1 MIKVGVDFSIS
12 SPCVCFWNSTKEH
25 LFENCEFF
33 FLSSR
38 PSISK
43 IAFPSNVTHA
53 ISSFSKNNSI
63 RFSENAG
70 LLVEQIKK
78 RLDISTN
85 YAIMLEGYS
94 MGAKGR
100 LFDIGEA
107 TGIFKLYLNNE
118 GYQPVIVAP
127 TSVKKLATGKGNA
140 NKWQM
145 FDKFIEINKKLENAS
160 WIELLKTDK
169 QLLAPLP
176 DIVDAYHIANSF
188 TVTYDNN
195 HSS

>member
-1 MIKVGVDFSIS
+1 M
-12 SPCVCFWNSTKEH
+12 
-25 LFENCEFF
+25 
-33 FLSSR
+33 
-38 PSISK
+38 
-43 IAFPSNVTHA
+43 
-53 ISSFSKNNSI
+53 SSFSKNNSI

-70 LLVEQIKK
+70 ILVEQIKK
-78 RLDISTN
+78 RLDNSEKS
-85 YAIMLEGYS
+85 AIMLEGYS

-127 TSVKKLATGKGNA
+127 TSVKKLAVGKGNA

-145 FDKFIEINKKLENAS
+145 FDKFMEINKGLENSS

-176 DIVDAYHIANSF
+176 DIVDAYHIANSL
-188 TVTYDNN
+188 TVTYD
-195 HSS
+195 

>member
-12 SPCVCFWNSTKEH
+12 SPCICFWNSNKKH

-43 IAFPSNVTHA
+43 IAFPANVTHA

-78 RLDISTN
+78 RLDNSEKSV
-85 YAIMLEGYS
+85 IMLEGYS

-127 TSVKKLATGKGNA
+127 TSVKKLAVGKGNA

-145 FDKFIEINKKLENAS
+145 FDKFMEINKGLENSS

-176 DIVDAYHIANSF
+176 DIVDAYHIANSL
-188 TVTYDNN
+188 TVTYD
-195 HSS
+195 

>member
-1 MIKVGVDFSIS
+1 M
-12 SPCVCFWNSTKEH
+12 
-25 LFENCEFF
+25 
-33 FLSSR
+33 
-38 PSISK
+38 
-43 IAFPSNVTHA
+43 
-53 ISSFSKNNSI
+53 SSFSKNNSI

-78 RLDISTN
+78 RLDNSEKS
-85 YAIMLEGYS
+85 AIMLEGYS

-127 TSVKKLATGKGNA
+127 TSVKKLAVGKGNA

-145 FDKFIEINKKLENAS
+145 FDKFMEINKGLENSS

-176 DIVDAYHIANSF
+176 DIVDAYHIANSL
-188 TVTYDNN
+188 TVTYD
-195 HSS
+195 